1 MTDSMINPSI
11 VSLLHKV
18 DNRYSLIVLTAR
30 RSRELIDGAKPL
42 IEMDSTKPVTIAIN
56 EIEEGKITYENVKA
70 GIK

>member
-1 MTDSMINPSI
+1 MNNSMISPSI
-11 VSLLHKV
+11 VSLLNKV